1 MLRSNTVFGNFKK
14 KSTLT
19 HSVRTCSP
27 KWDIS
32 GIFFKQCGIIYLH
45 WWRFPFVFHDSPR
58 SYIHTHSSDS
68 AHKKESREP
77 RCSLTLV
84 YVISYQSL
92 GAGVWDRLWL
102 LLFWIPPAFCWHHDD
117 AVKKAKT
124 KKPIPIGSRMRFPH
138 NRWIRCMNCWHLG
151 TFSTFF
157 KRVLAIN
164 CVHTTNEVRRFFF
177 MFGLNGRER
186 ALAQMS
192 EKAFRLICRLTKD
205 TLQGEQA

>member
-1 MLRSNTVFGNFKK
+1 MMLCSITVFGNFRKK
-14 KSTLT
+14 VRSLT
-19 HSVRTCSP
+19 VLEYAHQNETFQVYFSNSVASFTFIDDVFPS
-27 KWDIS
+27 
-32 GIFFKQCGIIYLH
+32 FFTTRLE
-45 WWRFPFVFHDSPR
+45 VTS
-58 SYIHTHSSDS
+58 SSDS

-92 GAGVWDRLWL
+92 GAGVWDRLWLL

-177 MFGLNGRER
+177 MFRRNGRER

-192 EKAFRLICRLTKD
+192 EKLFA
-205 TLQGEQA
+205 

>member
-1 MLRSNTVFGNFKK
+1 MASFTFIDDVFP
-14 KSTLT
+14 S
-19 HSVRTCSP
+19 
-27 KWDIS
+27 
-32 GIFFKQCGIIYLH
+32 FFTTRLE
-45 WWRFPFVFHDSPR
+45 VT
-58 SYIHTHSSDS
+58 YIHTRPIRHI
-68 AHKKESREP
+68 KKSPGSLVAPLRSCTWSHIKVLELESGIDYGF
-77 RCSLTLV
+77 
-84 YVISYQSL
+84 YV
-92 GAGVWDRLWL
+92 
-102 LLFWIPPAFCWHHDD
+102 LFWIPPAFCWHHDD

-177 MFGLNGRER
+177 MFRLNGRER

-205 TLQGEQA
+205 TLYFIGGKKNLKILTLFG